1 MSGAEVAMRF
11 VFLAGLVF
19 CLGGCAANAPA
30 PSVGYLPAGAFG
42 PGAVQEDPQAAALG
56 TAEEAFAHNGA
67 MQGRPGQM
75 AFAVACLDAMAGQFS
90 GPGRWVGTASSA
102 PAQMVQARDEV
113 RTMLGIPLAAPSQAV
128 IDRLVAFSQAYK
140 AGDTTAATAALQ
152 GPEFT
157 KGPAAT
163 VALLAHFP
171 GDEDADAATFAA
183 QDLLFP
189 MGGGSDGRD

>member
-1 MSGAEVAMRF
+1 MRDA
-11 VFLAGLVF
+11 LILGLVLG
-19 CLGGCAANAPA
+19 LGGCAAPAPG

-42 PGAVQEDPQAAALG
+42 PADVQEDPQAAALS

-67 MQGRPGQM
+67 MQGRPAQM
-75 AFAVACLDAMAGQFS
+75 ALAVACLDAMGGQFS
-90 GPGRWVGTASSA
+90 GPGRWVGTASTA
-102 PAQMVQARDEV
+102 PAQMRQARDEV
-113 RTMLGIPLAAPSQAV
+113 RTILGIPLSAPSQAV
-128 IDRLVAFSQAYK
+128 IDRLVAFARAEQ
-140 AGDTTAATAALQ
+140 AGDGQAAMTALQ
-152 GPEFT
+152 SPDFT

-163 VALLAHFP
+163 AALLAHFP